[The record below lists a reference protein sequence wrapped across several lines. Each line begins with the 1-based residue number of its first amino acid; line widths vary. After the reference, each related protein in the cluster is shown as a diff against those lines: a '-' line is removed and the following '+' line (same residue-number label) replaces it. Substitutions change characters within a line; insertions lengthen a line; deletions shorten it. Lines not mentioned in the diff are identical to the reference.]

1 MIVGRVLVG
10 WFIYIL
16 YIIDRIS
23 ILLFKLWY
31 IYLYNYDDRW
41 MMIDGW

>member
-23 ILLFKLWY
+23 ILLYNLWY

-41 MMIDGW
+41 MMNDGW

>member
-23 ILLFKLWY
+23 ILLFKLWC

-41 MMIDGW
+41 MMIDY